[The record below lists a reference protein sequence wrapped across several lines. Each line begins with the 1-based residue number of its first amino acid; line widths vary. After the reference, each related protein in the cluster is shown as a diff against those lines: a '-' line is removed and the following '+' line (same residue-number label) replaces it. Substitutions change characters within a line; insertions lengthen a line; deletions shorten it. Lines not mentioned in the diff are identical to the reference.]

1 MKVLVTSSND
11 RKWTSFVEQLRRMN
25 HEVLAL
31 ENCSQVLT
39 QLIDDSAID
48 VVILDVSYSDKC
60 ALKLL
65 SRRQNDRRLLQVP
78 IILAA
83 TGFTH
88 DQIAQF
94 RSLSAFE
101 FLVLPIGQATLES
114 KLLRGQREGKKA
126 VLVVDDE
133 PEIADIL
140 SEHLKLERYRVL
152 TANSAE
158 TALEIL
164 RQERISA
171 VVTDIMMSG
180 MSGLELMAEV
190 KATYAGVPVIVMT
203 GYSGKFTPSEVIAA
217 GADGFFAK
225 PFKNLEL
232 TQTLAQVL
240 ARYASKNQS
249 KHSPSAV
256 K

>member
-1 MKVLVTSSND
+1 MKVLVTGSSD
-11 RKWTSFVEQLRRMN
+11 KQWTTLLNQLKGMD

-31 ENCSQVLT
+31 ENCSQIVSR
-39 QLIDDSAID
+39 LIDDSAVD
-48 VVILDVSYSDKC
+48 VVVLDVRYSDKC
-60 ALKLL
+60 AIKLL

-78 IILAA
+78 VILVG

-101 FLVLPIGQATLES
+101 FLVLPIERATLEA
-114 KLLRGQREGKKA
+114 KLLRVQREGKKS

-133 PEIADIL
+133 PDIANIL
-140 SEHLKLERYRVL
+140 SEHLRLERYRVL

-158 TALEIL
+158 GALEIL
-164 RQERISA
+164 SRERINA

-203 GYSGKFTPSEVIAA
+203 GYSGKFTPPEVIAA

-240 ARYASKNQS
+240 TRYASKNQS
-249 KHSPSAV
+249 KHSHSAV
-256 K
+256 

>member
-1 MKVLVTSSND
+1 MKVLVTGSSD
-11 RKWTSFVEQLRRMN
+11 KQWTTLLNQLKGMD

-31 ENCSQVLT
+31 ENCSQIVSR
-39 QLIDDSAID
+39 LIDDSAVD
-48 VVILDVSYSDKC
+48 VVVLDVRYSDKC
-60 ALKLL
+60 AIKLL
-65 SRRQNDRRLLQVP
+65 SRRQGDRRLLQIPV
-78 IILAA
+78 ILVGA
-83 TGFTH
+83 GFTH

-101 FLVLPIGQATLES
+101 FLVLPIERATLEA
-114 KLLRGQREGKKA
+114 KLLRVQREGKKS

-133 PEIADIL
+133 PDIANIL
-140 SEHLKLERYRVL
+140 SEHLRLERYRVL

-158 TALEIL
+158 GALEIL
-164 RQERISA
+164 SRERINA

-240 ARYASKNQS
+240 TRYASKNQS
-249 KHSPSAV
+249 KHSHSAV
-256 K
+256 

>member
-1 MKVLVTSSND
+1 MKILQTGLVDKHWANFT
-11 RKWTSFVEQLRRMN
+11 EQLKFMN
-25 HEVLAL
+25 HEVTELD
-31 ENCSQVLT
+31 NCSRVLT
-39 QLIDDSAID
+39 QLAEDCSID
-48 VVILDVSYSDKC
+48 VVILDVRHSDKC
-60 ALKLL
+60 AIKLL
-65 SRRQNDRRLLQVP
+65 SRRQNDRRLLQIPV
-78 IILAA
+78 ILAG

-101 FLVLPIGQATLES
+101 FLVLPIERATLEA
-114 KLLRGQREGKKA
+114 KLLRVQREGKKS

-133 PEIADIL
+133 PDIANIL
-140 SEHLKLERYRVL
+140 SEHLRLERYRVL

-158 TALEIL
+158 GALEIL
-164 RQERISA
+164 SRERINA

-240 ARYASKNQS
+240 TRYASKNQS
-249 KHSPSAV
+249 KHSHSAV